1 MFKVPGVGFHL
12 FIPYSGPEYQF
23 ASCEKQT
30 NFTKD
35 QDIFSVFNAAHGKT
49 FKYGIPC
56 RT

>member
-35 QDIFSVFNAAHGKT
+35 QDIFSVFNVAHGKT